1 MYTVLGVIAKPMG
14 LLLNLLYNFIGN
26 YGIAIIIFTVFVKLC
41 LYPLYIKQT
50 RSTAMMSEIQPKI
63 KAIQNKY
70 ANDQELMNIKMQEL
84 YKEEKFNPMGGC
96 LPMLIQMP
104 IIMGLFALLRN
115 PLRYVTEDS
124 MIFAFHEPFL
134 WIADLS
140 QPDPWILPIIA
151 GVATFFSFTLNRAL
165 ASTGMT
171 GGSAGQS
178 EAMMKMMQYI
188 FPIMILWMARSFPS
202 GLALYWAVSQIIQI
216 FFNIHMQSLRKKIK
230 REQQEKRIREK
241 YEKMNRM
248 K

>member
-1 MYTVLGVIAKPMG
+1 MYTILGVIAKPMG
-14 LLLNLLYNFIGN
+14 LLLDLLYGFIGN
-26 YGIAIIIFTVFVKLC
+26 YGLSIIIFTVFVKLC

-50 RSTAMMSEIQPKI
+50 KSTAMMSEMQPKI

-70 ANDQELMNIKMQEL
+70 ANDQEMMNIKMQEL

-115 PLRYVTEDS
+115 PMRYITKDS

-134 WIADLS
+134 WIKDLS

-151 GVATFFSFTLNRAL
+151 GVATFIAFTMNRML
-165 ASTGMT
+165 QDTGSDAANQ
-171 GGSAGQS
+171 SA
-178 EAMMKMMQYI
+178 AMMKMMQYI
-188 FPIMILWMARSFPS
+188 FPVMILWMARSFPA

-216 FFNIHMQSLRKKIK
+216 GFNIHLQTMRKKIK
-230 REQQEKRIREK
+230 REQKERQIRERL
-241 YEKMNRM
+241 EKKNRGL
-248 K
+248 

>member
-1 MYTVLGVIAKPMG
+1 MYTILGVIAKPMG
-14 LLLNLLYNFIGN
+14 LLLDLLYGFIGN
-26 YGIAIIIFTVFVKLC
+26 YGISIIIFTVFVKLC

-50 RSTAMMSEIQPKI
+50 KSTAMMSEMQPKI

-70 ANDQELMNIKMQEL
+70 ANDQEQMNIKMQEL

-115 PLRYVTEDS
+115 PLRYITKDS

-134 WIADLS
+134 WIKDLS

-151 GVATFFSFTLNRAL
+151 GIATFIAFTMNRML
-165 ASTGMT
+165 QDTG
-171 GGSAGQS
+171 AANQS

-216 FFNIHMQSLRKKIK
+216 GFNIHMQTMRKKIK
-230 REQQEKRIREK
+230 REQQERRIREK
-241 YEKMNRM
+241 LEKKNRNL
-248 K
+248 

>member
-1 MYTVLGVIAKPMG
+1 MYTILGIIAKPMG
-14 LLLNLLYNFIGN
+14 LLLDLLYGFIGN
-26 YGIAIIIFTVFVKLC
+26 YGLSIIIFTVFVKLC

-50 RSTAMMSEIQPKI
+50 KSTAMTSEMQPKI

-70 ANDQELMNIKMQEL
+70 ANDQEMMNIKMQEL

-115 PLRYVTEDS
+115 PMRYITKDS

-134 WIADLS
+134 WIKDLS

-151 GVATFFSFTLNRAL
+151 GVATFIAFTMNRML
-165 ASTGMT
+165 QDTGSDAANQ
-171 GGSAGQS
+171 SA
-178 EAMMKMMQYI
+178 AMMKMMQYI
-188 FPIMILWMARSFPS
+188 FPVMILWMARSFPA

-216 FFNIHMQSLRKKIK
+216 GFNIHLQTMRKKIK
-230 REQQEKRIREK
+230 REQKERQIRERL
-241 YEKMNRM
+241 EKKNRGL
-248 K
+248 

>member
-1 MYTVLGVIAKPMG
+1 MYTILGVIAKPMG
-14 LLLNLLYNFIGN
+14 LLLDLLYGFIGN
-26 YGIAIIIFTVFVKLC
+26 YGISIIIFTVFVKLC

-50 RSTAMMSEIQPKI
+50 KSTAMMSEMQPKI
-63 KAIQNKY
+63 KALQNKY
-70 ANDQELMNIKMQEL
+70 GNDQETLNIKMQEL

-115 PLRYVTEDS
+115 PLRYITKDS

-134 WIADLS
+134 WIDDLS

-151 GVATFFSFTLNRAL
+151 GVATFIAFTMNRML
-165 ASTGMT
+165 QDTGSDAANQ
-171 GGSAGQS
+171 SA
-178 EAMMKMMQYI
+178 AMMKMMQYI

-216 FFNIHMQSLRKKIK
+216 GFNIHLQTLRKKIK
-230 REQQEKRIREK
+230 REQKERQIRERL
-241 YEKMNRM
+241 EKKNRGL
-248 K
+248 